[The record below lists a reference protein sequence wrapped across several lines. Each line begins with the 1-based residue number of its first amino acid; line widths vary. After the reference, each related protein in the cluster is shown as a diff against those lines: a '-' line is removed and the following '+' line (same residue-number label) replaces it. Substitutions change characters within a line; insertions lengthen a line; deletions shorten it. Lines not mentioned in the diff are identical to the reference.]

1 MARPR
6 AFNEEEVIDKAVEV
20 FWAKGYEATSIQD
33 LIDGMGIQRGSLY
46 GTFGGKQ
53 NLFLISLKRYSV
65 TVVKKLLEI
74 LESKSSAVE
83 SIELFFSQLVE
94 HLLTAGELRSCL
106 ITNSAIERGLRD
118 EETKQLVLQLLNA
131 LENGFYKTLLRA
143 MENGELSTELDLMIV
158 ANYLTSSMQG
168 LLVMGKVCDERSILE
183 GINQVTLSILTRSNK
198 ETT

>member
-20 FWAKGYEATSIQD
+20 FWAKGYEATSMQD
-33 LIDGMGIQRGSLY
+33 LIDAMGIQRGSLY

-53 NLFLISLKRYSV
+53 NLFLKSLKRYSV

-74 LESKSSAVE
+74 LESKPSAVE

-106 ITNSAIERGLRD
+106 VTNSAIERGLRD

-143 MENGELSTELDLMIV
+143 KENGELDRLSAELDLKV
-158 ANYLTSSMQG
+158 LANYLTSSMQG
-168 LLVMGKVCDERSILE
+168 LLVMGKVCSERSVLE
-183 GINQVTLSILTRSNK
+183 GINRMTLSILK
-198 ETT
+198 